1 MKFERQDVFRHKR
14 LKSKWRYPTGNQ
26 SKLRKSKAG
35 NIKKPSIGFGSRR
48 NGENVF
54 YVSHEKQIQNIIPG
68 SNIIINAKLGKKKYL
83 DLVEKLKG
91 FKILNKRKLKKRA
104 VKIQKEE
111 VKEMAQSEKT
121 KKGYQKEADKENK
134 S

>member
-68 SNIIINAKLGKKKYL
+68 SNIIIK
-83 DLVEKLKG
+83 
-91 FKILNKRKLKKRA
+91 
-104 VKIQKEE
+104 KEE
-111 VKEMAQSEKT
+111 VKEMAKSEKT